1 MYFMFYTYDWF
12 ITLNVSHFVEHIL
25 YLGCTSI
32 AVTSYASNFFIYLMG
47 NTTFRRA
54 FFCRDVSTGRRSLSA
69 TSSTE
74 GSVGKKTAGEFGQIY
89 QSTSYRYKRG
99 SLLGK
104 PATCTI
110 SHVTKERSVK
120 RLASSSS
127 KCATVTYLPILS
139 SQSGPVVQSQNPSSR
154 RYPEPQQQKLSSRCD
169 PESQSLRSTNKCVP
183 VTHSPMSSIPEPA
196 TRTLSSCGRVERS
209 LTDAEIV
216 NVLTTVV

>member
-74 GSVGKKTAGEFGQIY
+74 GSVGKKTTGEFGQIY

-127 KCATVTYLPILS
+127 KCAPVTYLPILS
-139 SQSGPVVQSQNPSSR
+139 SQSGPVVQLLKPSSR
-154 RYPEPQQQKLSSRCD
+154 CEPE
-169 PESQSLRSTNKCVP
+169 
-183 VTHSPMSSIPEPA
+183 THSPKSSLRESA
-196 TRTLSSCGRVERS
+196 TLAISSCGRVERG

-216 NVLTTVV
+216 NALTTVVWHRWLMSILDIDTSFNFNVFISA

>member
-74 GSVGKKTAGEFGQIY
+74 GSVGKKTTGEFGQIY

-139 SQSGPVVQSQNPSSR
+139 SQSGPVVQLLKPSSR
-154 RYPEPQQQKLSSRCD
+154 CEPE
-169 PESQSLRSTNKCVP
+169 
-183 VTHSPMSSIPEPA
+183 THSPKSSLRESA
-196 TRTLSSCGRVERS
+196 TLAISSCGRVERG

-216 NVLTTVV
+216 NALTTVVWHRWLMSILDIDTSFNFNVFISA